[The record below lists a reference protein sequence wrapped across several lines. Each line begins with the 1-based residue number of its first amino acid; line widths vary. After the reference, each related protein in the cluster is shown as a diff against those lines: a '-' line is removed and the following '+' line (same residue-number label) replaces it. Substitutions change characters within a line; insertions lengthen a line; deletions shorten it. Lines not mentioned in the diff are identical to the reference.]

1 MTVRVRTAKSVRHRR
16 PPAAAGRRPERS
28 LPGAPLLRFLGATQ
42 TVTGSRFL
50 VDTPHA
56 RVLVDCGLFQGLKDL
71 RERNWAAFPVDP
83 ASIDAVLLTHAHVD
97 HSGYLPALARNG
109 FRGPVFATRGTIALS
124 RIVLPDCGHLQEE
137 DAAYANR
144 KGYSKHVPALPLYT
158 EDDARRVLAQLRE
171 VAFDQS
177 TEVAPGI
184 RAVFR
189 PSGHILGAA
198 TLHLE
203 IDGSR
208 RSSLVFS
215 GDLGRPRH
223 PILRPPSP
231 CPGADV
237 IVSEST
243 YGDRCHE
250 DVDSMRRFE
259 ETIVRT
265 AARGGVVV
273 LPSFAVDR
281 TEVILFHL
289 RRLVRAGRVPNLPV
303 YVDSPMALASLA
315 VYRQAIAEGSP
326 EVQPELAREE
336 DPFDPGRLVEAH
348 KAEQSK
354 AINERSGPLIVISA
368 SGMATGGRVLHHLLR
383 RLPDER
389 NTVLLAGFQAAGTRG
404 RTLLDGARSIKMLGC
419 YVPVRAEVVHVPAFS
434 VHADQTEITDWLR
447 GAPRPPSAVFFV
459 HGEPEATASLHA
471 LVERELGWN
480 AVVPRFGEN
489 VRLS

>member
-16 PPAAAGRRPERS
+16 GPAAAGKPPARS
-28 LPGAPLLRFLGATQ
+28 LPGAPLLRFFGATQ

-97 HSGYLPALARNG
+97 HTGYLPALSRNG
-109 FRGPVFATRGTIALS
+109 FGGPVFATRGTIALS

-144 KGYSKHVPALPLYT
+144 KGYSKHSPALPLFT
-158 EDDARRVLAQLRE
+158 EEDAVRALGQLHE
-171 VAFDQS
+171 VPFDQPVP
-177 TEVAPGI
+177 VAQGI

-198 TLHLE
+198 MLQLE
-203 IDGSR
+203 VDGSR
-208 RSSLVFS
+208 RASVLFS

-223 PILRPPSP
+223 PILRPPAP
-231 CPGADV
+231 CPAADV
-237 IVSEST
+237 IVCEST
-243 YGDRCHE
+243 YGDRLHE
-250 DVDSMRRFE
+250 EAESMQRFE
-259 ETIVRT
+259 ETVART

-273 LPSFAVDR
+273 IPSFAVDR

-289 RRLVRAGRVPNLPV
+289 RRLVREGRVPNLPV

-315 VYRQAIAEGSP
+315 VYRQAVAGGSP
-326 EVQPELAREE
+326 EVHPALAKED
-336 DPFDPGRLVEAH
+336 DPFDPGRLIEAH

-354 AINERSGPLIVISA
+354 AINEQTGPLIVISA
-368 SGMATGGRVLHHLLR
+368 SGMATGGRVLHHLLQ

-389 NTVLLAGFQAAGTRG
+389 NTVLLVGFQAAGTRG
-404 RTLLDGARSIKMLGC
+404 RTLLDGAHSIKMLGC
-419 YVPVRAEVVHVPAFS
+419 YVPVRAEVVNVPAFS
-434 VHADQTEITDWLR
+434 VHADQAEIFGWLR
-447 GAPRPPSAVFFV
+447 GAPRPPGTVFLV
-459 HGEPEATASLHA
+459 HGEPAAAEALHA
-471 LVERELGWN
+471 LVERDLGWN
-480 AVVPRFGEN
+480 AAVPRYGEN
-489 VRLS
+489 VRLT